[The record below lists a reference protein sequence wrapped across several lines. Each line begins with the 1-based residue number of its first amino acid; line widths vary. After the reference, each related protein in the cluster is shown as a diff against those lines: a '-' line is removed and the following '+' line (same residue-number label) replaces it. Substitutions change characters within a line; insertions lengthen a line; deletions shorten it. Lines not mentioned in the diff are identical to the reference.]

1 MLAAALASALPHPA
15 AWAQTTPGA
24 SAIRLPAL
32 GDAAGE
38 DFTVGTERRLGEQI
52 MAELRRDPDYL
63 DDPLLLDYVQSL
75 WQPLLATA
83 RQRGDITAET
93 DSALAWETFLV
104 RDRAV
109 NAFALPGGYV
119 GVYLGLIRDRKSVV

>member
-1 MLAAALASALPHPA
+1 MLAAALASALPQLPA
-15 AWAQTTPGA
+15 WAQAAQTTPGG

-52 MAELRRDPDYL
+52 MSELRRDPDYL
-63 DDPLLLDYVQSL
+63 DDPLLIDYVQSL

-83 RQRGDITAET
+83 RLRGDITAET
-93 DSALAWETFLV
+93 DSALDGKPSWCATV
-104 RDRAV
+104 RSTP
-109 NAFALPGGYV
+109 LPCPAAMWACTSG
-119 GVYLGLIRDRKSVV
+119 